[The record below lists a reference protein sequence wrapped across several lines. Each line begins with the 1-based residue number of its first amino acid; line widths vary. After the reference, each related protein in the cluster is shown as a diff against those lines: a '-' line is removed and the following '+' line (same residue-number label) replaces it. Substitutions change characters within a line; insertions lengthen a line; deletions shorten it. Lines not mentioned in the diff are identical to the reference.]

1 MNKNEIINK
10 INSFEDFKKEKNL
23 IFGKEGVISKLKDKM
38 KLLPKDETQEIWK
51 EINDIKVEANV
62 IFGLAMEKLNNI
74 NIEKKLKSEW
84 IDLTIP
90 LNNFSSLHP
99 ISKIINLMNEWF
111 IQNGYY
117 NFLSD
122 EVDTIEY
129 NFEKL
134 NIPKNHPSLNMHD
147 TFYINGSTLMR
158 THNTASS
165 VKMLEVMQ
173 NTPFSAYTIGKVYR
187 KDTDDATH
195 SHQFFQCDFISTG
208 DHSFANLKWTLNSL
222 INHIFEKEIEIRI
235 RPSYF
240 PFTEPSLELD
250 IYHNDKWIE
259 VLGAGMLH
267 KNIFKLVG
275 INENI
280 RGFAAGIGIERIAM
294 IKYNILD
301 IRELYNNDL
310 RFLDQFKGVL

>member
-1 MNKNEIINK
+1 MNKNEILNRIN
-10 INSFEDFKKEKNL
+10 NFEDFKREKNL
-23 IFGKEGVISKLKDKM
+23 IFGKLGMVSKLKEEIKS
-38 KLLPKDETQEIWK
+38 LPIEEAQKIWAKINEIK
-51 EINDIKVEANV
+51 IESNL
-62 IFGLAMEKLNNI
+62 IFGLAMKKIEEI

-90 LNNFSSLHP
+90 VNNFSSLHP
-99 ISKIINLMNEWF
+99 ISKIINRMNEWF

-117 NFLSD
+117 NFISD

-134 NIPKNHPSLNMHD
+134 NIPKDHPALNMHD

-165 VKMLEVMQ
+165 VKMLELMQ
-173 NTPFSAYTIGKVYR
+173 DTPFSAFTIGKVYR
-187 KDTDDATH
+187 KDSDDSTH

-222 INHIFEKEIEIRI
+222 INYIFEKEVKIRI

-250 IYHNDKWIE
+250 IYYNQKWIE

-267 KNIFKLVG
+267 KNIFNLVG
-275 INENI
+275 IKKDI
-280 RGFAAGIGIERIAM
+280 KGFAAGLGIERIAM

-301 IRELYNNDL
+301 IRDLYNNDL
-310 RFLDQFKGVL
+310 RFLNQFKGVE